1 MDNVNL
7 ICFPYAGGSKYAYL
21 RFESVAPKGLNIITM
36 ELPGRGD
43 RLLEPLLVDVNSMVD
58 DLFISLKDN
67 IYKPY
72 IIYGHSMGAILGYL
86 IAKKLQENNF
96 PLPLHLIIT
105 GCEGP
110 ASKNENQK
118 KRSQLPPDEFI
129 EELKTLGGI
138 PDQVFEDISFQNFF
152 EPILRA
158 DFKALEDYKYSKGD
172 PLNVPICVLFGE
184 EENFSLTEAL
194 LWKEESN
201 CEVEVIQFPGDHFFI
216 FKHVKQIMNIIQKKI
231 QVAY

>member
-1 MDNVNL
+1 M
-7 ICFPYAGGSKYAYL
+7 
-21 RFESVAPKGLNIITM
+21 TM

-43 RLLEPLLVDVNSMVD
+43 RLLEPLLLDVNSMVD
-58 DLFISLKDN
+58 DLFIRLKDN
-67 IYKPY
+67 INKPY
-72 IIYGHSMGAILGYL
+72 IIYGHSMGAILSYL
-86 IAKKLQENNF
+86 VVKKLEENNF

-110 ASKNENQK
+110 SAKNEKQTI
-118 KRSQLPPDEFI
+118 RSQLSNDDLI

-138 PDQVFEDISFQNFF
+138 PDEVFEDISFHNFF
-152 EPILRA
+152 APILRA
-158 DFKALEDYKYSKGD
+158 DFKAVEDYQYLKGD

-184 EENFSLTEAL
+184 EEDFSLTEAL

-216 FKHVKQIMNIIQKKI
+216 FKHQKQIMNIIQKKI
-231 QVAY
+231 KH